1 MGESPMSQT
10 EVLTVIRNRRAV
22 RHYTDARVSA
32 DQVRTMLNAAV
43 HAPTAMHLEP
53 WAFVIVQESAMLRRL
68 SDTAK
73 KLLLAQSV
81 GDEHH
86 LLHHREVSSQGLRTM
101 LSDPEFNIFYD
112 ATTLI
117 VVCGKPVG
125 TYVVADCWL
134 AAQNLML
141 AACALGLGTCPIGL
155 AVAALNDTAVK
166 TELNIPSDVTAVAP
180 VIVGVPRGVTSPVPR
195 KEPEI
200 LSWH

>member
-1 MGESPMSQT
+1 
-10 EVLTVIRNRRAV
+10 
-22 RHYTDARVSA
+22 
-32 DQVRTMLNAAV
+32 MLNAAV

-53 WAFVIVQESAMLRRL
+53 WAFVVVQKPAMLRRL
-68 SDTAK
+68 SDAAK

-86 LLHHREVSSQGLRTM
+86 LLHHSEVSSQGLRTM

-180 VIVGVPRGVTSPVPR
+180 IIVGVPRGVTSPVPR